1 MYRPWWVSGLLAVV
15 WPATAAQLTLQVQD
29 HRGSPLELRDTVV
42 YLVPETPQTETVRR
56 EQAPIAIEQ
65 RDRAFVPQ
73 VSVTR
78 TGSRVQFPNRDDF
91 NHHVYSFSATQPFE
105 LPLYKGDT
113 IPEITTRQSGEIVIG
128 CNIHDWMIG
137 FLLVVDTP
145 YFAASSTG
153 RWAFSD
159 LPPGRYGLRLWHP
172 RITQGDRQSETI
184 EVTADGNLA
193 LTRRLRH
200 ALLPASRQAPTGSQ
214 DEEHYF

>member
-1 MYRPWWVSGLLAVV
+1 MYQPWWAWGLLAIV
-15 WPATAAQLTLQVQD
+15 WPATAAQLTIDVQD
-29 HRGSPLELRDTVV
+29 HQGSPLTLDNAVV
-42 YLVPETPQTETVRR
+42 YLMPDADPASEPS
-56 EQAPIAIEQ
+56 AANSPLAIEQ

-78 TGSRVQFPNRDDF
+78 KGSRVQFPNRDET
-91 NHHVYSFSATQPFE
+91 NHHVYSFSTTQPFE

-113 IPEITTRQSGEIVIG
+113 IPEITTRQTGEIVIG

-153 RWAFSD
+153 RWQFSA
-159 LPPGRYGLRLWHP
+159 LPPGRYAVHLWHP
-172 RITQGDRQSETI
+172 RIANDDRHPQDITIQEGDMAAHS
-184 EVTADGNLA
+184 
-193 LTRRLRH
+193 RRLQH
-200 ALLPASRQAPTGSQ
+200 PLSPVTRQAPTGAN